1 MGTKTENKS
10 KPNKPTKKSIL
21 TKEKPKSLKKESQ
34 EEFTRLFLEYYL
46 GWHEAECFGNATY
59 SYLMAKGNDFETVK
73 ELSRPLPVEEHEAI
87 NGKDVETGEE
97 GTFVVK
103 RRVYHSTYNV
113 ARVEGWRL
121 LTKPSTKIV
130 KSEMLQKLFKDP
142 NRAKNRHVEL
152 AEQNKNIIVARQA
165 NADILKMTGELED
178 KQTVNIPQLME
189 LTDKIGGI
197 LKKK

>member
-1 MGTKTENKS
+1 MGSKTETKS
-10 KPNKPTKKSIL
+10 KPKNPKSNKQPKE
-21 TKEKPKSLKKESQ
+21 EKPLSLKKEAQ
-34 EEFTRLFLEYYL
+34 KEFTKLFLEFYL
-46 GWHEAECFGNATY
+46 GWHEADCFGNATW
-59 SYLMAKGNDFETVK
+59 SYLMAKGNDIDTVR
-73 ELSRPLPVEEHEAI
+73 ELAKPFVVEQNEAI
-87 NGKDVETGEE
+87 EGEDVETGEKD
-97 GTFVVK
+97 TFVVK
-103 RRVYHSTYNV
+103 RKVYHSTYNV

-121 LTKPSTKIV
+121 LTKPSTKVV
-130 KSEMLQKLFKDP
+130 KAEMLQKLFKDP

-165 NADILKMTGELED
+165 NADILKMTGDLED

>member
-1 MGTKTENKS
+1 MGKKTENRS
-10 KPNKPTKKSIL
+10 KPTKPKKESKP

-46 GWHEAECFGNATY
+46 GWHESDCFGNATY
-59 SYLMAKGNDFETVK
+59 SYLMAKGNDLETVK
-73 ELSRPLPVEEHEAI
+73 ELSRPFVVEDNEAI
-87 NGKDVETGEE
+87 EGQDVETGEE

-103 RRVYHSTYNV
+103 RKVYHSTYNV
-113 ARVEGWRL
+113 ARTEGWKL
-121 LTKPSTKIV
+121 LTKPYTKVI

-152 AEQNKNIIVARQA
+152 AEQNKNIMVARQA